1 MQDTDDPSN
10 QNQNSTELG
19 VHDDHLVQGV
29 ADVQKV
35 VIGHCWQKVVIQI
48 CKQHANHTH
57 THTHTHTHLGDTGFI
72 GYNFALC
79 LEAPQHLWDGGGCDT
94 DVYKGQAR
102 KEEVHG
108 GVEVGI

>member
-35 VIGHCWQKVVIQI
+35 VIGHCWQKEVIQI
-48 CKQHANHTH
+48 CKQHAKHTHTHTHIHTH

-72 GYNFALC
+72 GYNC
-79 LEAPQHLWDGGGCDT
+79 SVSGCST
-94 DVYKGQAR
+94 ASLGWWWM
-102 KEEVHG
+102 
-108 GVEVGI
+108 